1 LEDNEFGYWLAGL
14 IDSNGSLLVSNK
26 GYTSCEITLYIREV
40 QTLYKIKRVLGGRIV
55 KRSNAQAFRWRLHNK
70 IGMLKLINLING
82 KLLLIK
88 RQIQLIK
95 VCEILDIIPITDN
108 KLSSNNS

>member
-1 LEDNEFGYWLAGL
+1 
-14 IDSNGSLLVSNK
+14 
-26 GYTSCEITLYIREV
+26 
-40 QTLYKIKRVLGGRIV
+40 LGGRIA

-82 KLLLIK
+82 KILLMK